1 MSLKDIETEFDKLVS
16 CIAPIEESNSKRSQ
30 VTSFIK
36 NVITSQVQNA
46 LIVECGSS
54 ALKTYLP
61 EGDLDLILFSRS
73 CQLSSSDE
81 MSYLKRV
88 FNALCDEV
96 VSREDGASAHS
107 DMVIRNVEFINAR
120 TKVTHCIVNN
130 VSIDITVDHSSAL
143 ISLLYLEEID
153 RDIGMNHLFKR
164 SILLIKV
171 SFH

>member
-1 MSLKDIETEFDKLVS
+1 MSLKDIETEFDRLVA
-16 CIAPIEESNSKRSQ
+16 CIAPIEESNSKRNQ
-30 VTSFIK
+30 VTSFIR
-36 NVITSQVQNA
+36 NVITSQIQSV
-46 LIVECGSS
+46 LLVECGSS

-73 CQLSSSDE
+73 LELSSNDE
-81 MSYLKRV
+81 MSYLKKV

-96 VSREDGASAHS
+96 VSKEDGTSVHG

-153 RDIGMNHLFKR
+153 REIGLNHLFKR

-171 SFH
+171 IS